1 MASPRIFPAEDASA
15 SIQRTGLYALED
27 HAVGDRVTE
36 FSRKGFPTKSPAGL
50 EFVAQNSFDRE
61 DIHHVLVKT
70 LHEPQLQ
77 LGLIKIWSYALPSD
91 YAFRLHNGA
100 PGDPVCLL
108 VHLFS
113 PDSVVSFYEGSVSRE
128 TEVDPLVTKRWGVLA
143 TPKQCL
149 DIDDFSVHITELKEG
164 GLILSDSRLLF
175 SITRGFTITIGC
187 PTKIEHETWGLMDLP
202 ASDEIKAK
210 VEELK
215 NRGIRMRC
223 AW

>member
-1 MASPRIFPAEDASA
+1 MASPRTFPTEDASV
-15 SIQRTGLYALED
+15 SIQRTGLYTLED
-27 HAVGDRVTE
+27 HAVGDQVKE
-36 FSRKGFPTKSPAGL
+36 FSKRGFPTKSPAGL
-50 EFVAQNSFDRE
+50 EFVVQNSFARE

-70 LHEPQLQ
+70 LHKPR

-113 PDSVVSFYEGSVSRE
+113 PDSIVSFYKGSVSRE
-128 TEVDPLVTKRWGVLA
+128 TEVDPLVTEKWGVLA

-149 DIDDFSVHITELKEG
+149 DRDISGEATELKEG
-164 GLILSDSRLLF
+164 GLVLSDSRLLF
-175 SITRGFTITIGC
+175 SITRGFAITIGC
-187 PTKIEHETWGLMDLP
+187 PTKIEHENWGLMDIP
-202 ASDEIKAK
+202 DSDENRAK

-215 NRGIRMRC
+215 GRGIHMRC